1 MKARLT
7 ILVLSLIV
15 FASAKAPWP
24 SSQSIRHPDWP
35 PAFVYSSSSVPGGTT
50 ITVNFDGS
58 NATDEDVAITATSG
72 VFSSLPSSVTVP
84 ANQNYLS
91 FSATISSSASG
102 SFVLTA
108 TNALGSKNSQ
118 TYYLPP
124 DR

>member
-15 FASAKAPWP
+15 VASAKAPSATAQP
-24 SSQSIRHPDWP
+24 TQNPTWP
-35 PAFVYSSSSVPGGTT
+35 PTFVGSSSSAPGSTT
-50 ITVNFDGS
+50 ITVTFDGT

-72 VFSSLPSSVTVP
+72 MFSSIPSSVTVP
-84 ANQNYLS
+84 ANQNYVS

-102 SFVLTA
+102 SFVVTA
-108 TNALGSKNSQ
+108 TNALGSVNSQ

-124 DR
+124 AR